1 MQPDLTKPWENW
13 YLTAVQTANVLIDVS
28 LEDVDDNHIVFQNK
42 NVWKIYLSM
51 NYNNGIFR
59 SSSIVNYD
67 KTNKT
72 IKTNRG
78 SIYKLG
84 EPINTRQ
91 WNHLENFL
99 SD

>member
-1 MQPDLTKPWENW
+1 
-13 YLTAVQTANVLIDVS
+13 
-28 LEDVDDNHIVFQNK
+28 
-42 NVWKIYLSM
+42 M

-84 EPINTRQ
+84 KPINTRQ